1 MKNTLTSLL
10 AAAAIAGTLAAAATD
25 AGAQRR
31 WWGPAIG
38 LGIVGG
44 IVAGA
49 YIASMPRGYVA
60 YPAYGQ
66 PLYGPGCYW
75 ASQPIYNRNGR
86 IIGYTGNP
94 VMVCPGY

>member
-1 MKNTLTSLL
+1 MRKTLTSLL

-25 AGAQRR
+25 ASAQRR

-38 LGIVGG
+38 LGILGG
-44 IVAGA
+44 IAAGA
-49 YIASMPRGYVA
+49 YLATAPRGYVA
-60 YPAYGQ
+60 YPGYAQ

-75 ASQPIYNRNGR
+75 ASQPLYDRWGR
-86 IIGYTGNP
+86 VAGYTGRP